1 MTKKPRLVTVFGGS
15 GFIGRHLV
23 RRLARNGDRVRV
35 AVRDTEK
42 ASFLKPMGDLGQISL
57 VPASILDDDSV
68 KRAVEGADAVVNLV
82 GILAESGKATFE
94 RMHVEGPERIAR
106 LAKEA
111 GVARMVQVSALGASK
126 DSDSV
131 YAQTK
136 ARGEEAVRKHFPD
149 ADILR
154 PSVVFGPEDQFFNM
168 FAKIARLSPVLP
180 FFTDDAPALKKD
192 PSGRFQLD
200 LVGGGGPKFQPVY
213 VGDVAEAIMRLLDA
227 DAPTGQTFE
236 LGGDEV
242 VSMRDIMKIV
252 AHETR
257 RRRAIVPLPMW
268 VADVE
273 ATFLQMLPKKI
284 LTRDQVRQL
293 RKDNV
298 VSGEF
303 PGLKDL
309 GIEPTTVEAIVPT
322 YLTRFRSMHKQII
335 LRNPSRGER

>member
-1 MTKKPRLVTVFGGS
+1 MPRLVTVFGGS

-42 ASFLKPMGDLGQISL
+42 ASFLKPMGDLGQIAF
-57 VPASILDDDSV
+57 VQASVLDDASV
-68 KRAVEGADAVVNLV
+68 KRAVAGADVVINLV
-82 GILAESGKATFE
+82 GILAESGKTTFE
-94 RMHVEGPERIAR
+94 RIHVEGAERVAR

-111 GVARMVQVSALGASK
+111 GAGRMVHLSALGAST

-154 PSVVFGPEDQFFNM
+154 PSVVFGPEDQFFNL
-168 FAKIARLSPVLP
+168 FASIARLSPVLP
-180 FFTDDAPALKKD
+180 FFTDDAPALKRD
-192 PSGRFQLD
+192 AEGRFQLD

-213 VGDVAEAIMRLLDA
+213 VGDVADAVMRVLSD
-227 DAPTGQTFE
+227 DAPKGKTYE
-236 LGGDEV
+236 LGGNEV
-242 VSMRDIMKIV
+242 ISMREIMQIV

-257 RRRAIVPLPMW
+257 RRRLIVPLPMW

-273 ATFLQMLPKKI
+273 AAFLQMLPKKL

-298 VSGEF
+298 VSGTL
-303 PGLKDL
+303 PGLRDL
-309 GIEPTTVEAIVPT
+309 GIVPTTVEVIVPT
-322 YLTRFRSMHKQII
+322 YLSRYRTLHKQII
-335 LRNPSRGER
+335 LRNPSRREP